1 MPTKSNKMRR
11 MPIFLARGKYY
22 TRIRW
27 GNDKTFRGDVKFP
40 LDTPDKLV
48 AEHRRDKIQDSSLRG
63 KIISAY
69 DKEAFDGVG
78 KIKDQIDW
86 FSRGATLVDSEITLS
101 QAINEYNDY
110 CIGQRL
116 KNSTIEIYLRALNE
130 FAEITKVKRIDRI
143 KKMHFT
149 RFKRSMVHLS
159 EHTVNRKLRSLQTF
173 FNWMLDEG
181 LIDAPVKIKKLSVI
195 NPPVNYFSNA
205 EFEIILQNVKKGFPH
220 GEAAMGDDDRELFV
234 SAYRLYRDTGLRLA
248 EPFNNELKRDDEGYR
263 LKIVG
268 SVTKNSYQRF
278 VHLTEQQAMTVI
290 QMNEWLD
297 KQLETRK
304 NRYETI
310 KVFSRV
316 FSKALRMARLKGK
329 LHDLRKTFAT
339 RLYFLTGQEFTL
351 CYALGHTDTSMTKQ
365 YTNLD
370 KVELNRAIP
379 DIVAMRDSGSDG
391 KNLPRGDSQGDT
403 ELYSNFGFMHV
414 T

>member
-1 MPTKSNKMRR
+1 MPV
-11 MPIFLARGKYY
+11 FLARGKYY

-40 LDTPDKLV
+40 LGDDKLK
-48 AEHRRDKIQDSSLRG
+48 AEHRRDIIQDSSLRG

-69 DKEAFDGVG
+69 EKESLDGVG

-86 FSRGATLVDSEITLS
+86 FSRSTTLVDSEITLN
-101 QAINEYNDY
+101 QAISEYNDY

-116 KNSTIEIYLRALNE
+116 NKSTIEIYLRTLDE

-149 RFKRSMVHLS
+149 MFKNKMVHLS
-159 EHTVNRKLRSLQTF
+159 KHTVNRKLRSLQTF

-181 LIDAPVKIKKLSVI
+181 LIDVPVKIKKLSVI

-205 EFEIILQNVKKGFPH
+205 DFKIILQNVKKGFPH

-234 SAYRLYRDTGLRLA
+234 SAYRLYRDAGLRLA
-248 EPFNNELKRDDEGYR
+248 EPFNNELKSDDGGYR
-263 LKIVG
+263 LKIIG
-268 SVTKNSYQRF
+268 STTKNSYLRY

-290 QMNEWLD
+290 QMNEWLGR
-297 KQLETRK
+297 QLKTRK
-304 NRYETI
+304 NRYGTI

-351 CYALGHTDTSMTKQ
+351 CYALGHTDTIMTKQ

-370 KVELNRAIP
+370 KVELKRAFP
-379 DIVAMRDSGSDG
+379 DIVAMKDSNSGV
-391 KNLPRGDSQGDT
+391 KKPVRGHNQGDT

>member
-1 MPTKSNKMRR
+1 MH
-11 MPIFLARGKYY
+11 IFLARGKYY

-149 RFKRSMVHLS
+149 MFKKRMVHLS
-159 EHTVNRKLRSLQTF
+159 KPTVNRKLRSLQTF
-173 FNWMLDEG
+173 FNWMYDEG
-181 LIDAPVKIKKLSVI
+181 TIESPIKIKKLPVI
-195 NPPVNYFSNA
+195 SPAVNYFSNA
-205 EFEIILQNVKKGFPH
+205 EFNIILQNVKKGFPY
-220 GEAAMGDDDRELFV
+220 GVAKVDDNDIELFI
-234 SAYRLYRDTGLRLA
+234 SAYRLYRDTGLRLS
-248 EPFNNELKRDDEGYR
+248 EPFNNELKIDDSGYR
-263 LKIVG
+263 LKIIG
-268 SVTKNSYQRF
+268 SRTKNSYQRF
-278 VHLTEQQAMTVI
+278 VHLTEQQAMTII
-290 QMNEWLD
+290 QLNEWVD
-297 KQLETRK
+297 RQLKTRK
-304 NRYETI
+304 SRELTI
-310 KVFSRV
+310 KVLSRV
-316 FSKALRMARLKGK
+316 FKQALRRSRIEGK
-329 LHDLRKTFAT
+329 FHDLRKTFAS
-339 RLYFLTGQEFTL
+339 RLYFLTGEEFTL
-351 CYALGHTDTSMTKQ
+351 CRALGHTDTSMTMQ

-370 KVELNRAIP
+370 KVELARAFP
-379 DIVAMRDSGSDG
+379 DIVAMKNANSGV
-391 KNLPRGDSQGDT
+391 KEPVRGHNQGDT